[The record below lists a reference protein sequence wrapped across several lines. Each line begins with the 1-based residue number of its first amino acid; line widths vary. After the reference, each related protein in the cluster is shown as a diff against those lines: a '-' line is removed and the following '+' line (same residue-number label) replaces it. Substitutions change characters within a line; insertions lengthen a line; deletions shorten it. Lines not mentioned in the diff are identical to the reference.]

1 MSEPFSTAAAQAP
14 GVLRR
19 LLRNRTAVAAMIV
32 LGVIVFVAIFGPYV
46 FRYDP
51 ETVTPYPNHP
61 PSWLPLHGEE
71 SRTMALKGPPVG
83 TFQFPLGTDLNGR
96 DLFSRIIQG
105 ARISLLVGLCGALV
119 SFFVGTSYGLISGY
133 IGGLVDN

>member
-1 MSEPFSTAAAQAP
+1 
-14 GVLRR
+14 G
-19 LLRNRTAVAAMIV
+19 
-32 LGVIVFVAIFGPYV
+32 IVFMALLGPYI

-51 ETVTPYPNHP
+51 ETVTDYANHP
-61 PSWLPLHGEE
+61 PSWLPLGAEDAQV
-71 SRTMALKGPPVG
+71 MALQGPPVS
-83 TFQFPLGTDLNGR
+83 TMQFPLGTDLNGR

-133 IGGLVDN
+133 IGG